1 MRRSALIAMALSL
14 MLSAHAAFAQQH
26 EHGTSAPA
34 VAHTARGHSV
44 TLNSSPGEAM
54 GYLSLRCTAADRRIL
69 CALPSAMIRSKLL
82 IPHDICLDMGG
93 MRQLV

>member
-14 MLSAHAAFAQQH
+14 MLPAHAAFAQQH

-34 VAHTARGHSV
+34 AAYKG
-44 TLNSSPGEAM
+44 
-54 GYLSLRCTAADRRIL
+54 CTAADRRIL

-82 IPHDICLDMGG
+82 IPHDIWLDMGG